1 MINLKSKYGDWAL
14 ITGASSG
21 IGEEFAFRLAS
32 QGINL
37 ILVARRK
44 DLLEKLSVKL
54 KSEYG
59 IEVIVVAL
67 DLSGN
72 NFLEKI
78 IESAGNREISI
89 LINNAGIGRPGEYKD
104 SDPEYEARMIK
115 LNCLAPGILTNYFGK
130 KMIDRGKGAILF
142 LGSIVAFQ
150 PTPLMATYSATK
162 AFNLYLGNAL
172 WSEFKKY
179 GVDVLTVNPGNTSTE
194 FERMVLND
202 RSPLTRNAGQVV
214 DTALRA
220 LGKGPNIVDGMINK
234 FLTLLSR
241 LGPLRLIIVV
251 TGLITRKLYRIN
263 FVKNN

>member
-1 MINLKSKYGDWAL
+1 MENLKSKYGDWAL

-21 IGEEFAFRLAS
+21 IGAEFAVRLAM
-32 QGINL
+32 QGLNL

-44 DLLEKLSVKL
+44 DLLENLSAKL
-54 KSEYG
+54 KSEYK
-59 IEVIVVAL
+59 IEVIVAAL
-67 DLSGN
+67 DLSEN
-72 NFLEKI
+72 NFLDRLTEI
-78 IESAGNREISI
+78 IGSKEISI

-104 SDPEYEARMIK
+104 SDPEYEAKMIK

-130 KMIDRGKGAILF
+130 KMTERRRGAIIF

-194 FERMVLND
+194 FERMVLDDN
-202 RSPLTRNAGQVV
+202 SFLTRNAGQVV
-214 DTALRA
+214 ESALRA
-220 LGKGPNIVDGMINK
+220 LGKGPNIVDGVVNK

-241 LGPLRLIIVV
+241 LGPLRLIIMV
-251 TGLITRKLYRIN
+251 TAFITGKLYRMN
-263 FVKNN
+263 FVKNT